1 MFLSKNLLSKYDCLW
16 LLVVRTACLGE
27 QNRMLTVPVVVFQS
41 RHLKVNKTEV
51 AAELITK
58 VATWGT
64 PNCLNLSI

>member
-41 RHLKVNKTEV
+41 RH
-51 AAELITK
+51 
-58 VATWGT
+58 
-64 PNCLNLSI
+64 